1 MIVYTLQTSIDQCRA
16 TCERF
21 EDQEDNLPPIVVT
34 IDRGTQHMMVSVT
47 DQGGGM
53 SAESLARARM
63 FFSTSA
69 VLTNMSLYQGAHSS
83 PLAGH
88 GFGIGMAEIFTR
100 YFGGSLE
107 ISTEEGE
114 GTNVRIMLPCDQ
126 LLAVEN
132 VERNLEFLKKLY

>member
-1 MIVYTLQTSIDQCRA
+1 
-16 TCERF
+16 
-21 EDQEDNLPPIVVT
+21 
-34 IDRGTQHMMVSVT
+34 MMVTVT

-88 GFGIGMAEIFTR
+88 GFGIGMAEIFTN
-100 YFGGSLE
+100 YFGGLME
-107 ISTEEGE
+107 IETQEGE
-114 GTNVRIMLPCDQ
+114 STVVKIMLPCNH
-126 LLAVEN
+126 LLAEEN
-132 VERNLEFLKKLY
+132 ISSCF

>member
-1 MIVYTLQTSIDQCRA
+1 
-16 TCERF
+16 
-21 EDQEDNLPPIVVT
+21 
-34 IDRGTQHMMVSVT
+34 MMVTVT

-107 ISTEEGE
+107 ISAQEGE
-114 GTNVRIMLPCDQ
+114 STIVRIKLPSDQ
-126 LLAVEN
+126 SLAVEN
-132 VERNLEFLKKLY
+132 VECYR

>member
-1 MIVYTLQTSIDQCRA
+1 MSLNDHCRA

-34 IDRGTQHMMVSVT
+34 IDRDQHHLIVTVT
-47 DQGGGM
+47 DRGGGM
-53 SAESLARARM
+53 SQERLARARM

-69 VLTNMSLYQGAHSS
+69 VLNTMSLYQGAHSS

-88 GFGIGMAEIFTR
+88 GFGIGMAEIFTK

-114 GTNVRIMLPCDQ
+114 STVVRILLPCDQ
-126 LLAVEN
+126 SLALE
-132 VERNLEFLKKLY
+132 NLECYRS

>member
-1 MIVYTLQTSIDQCRA
+1 MVATLT
-16 TCERF
+16 
-21 EDQEDNLPPIVVT
+21 
-34 IDRGTQHMMVSVT
+34 DR
-47 DQGGGM
+47 GGGM

-107 ISTEEGE
+107 ISAEEGE
-114 GTNVRIMLPCDQ
+114 STTVRIMLPCDQ

-132 VERNLEFLKKLY
+132 VECFVGY